1 MEWNRD
7 RTIHFF
13 DNLFDF
19 LFIIIIYLLLLLF
32 IFIFYLID
40 ATFLTSTIESVG
52 HPEWVGVRKK
62 CLYHDC
68 QVVYAFAYQ
77 TFKLGY
83 ILDGLRI

>member
-32 IFIFYLID
+32 IFLFNKHNWKLW
-40 ATFLTSTIESVG
+40 SS
-52 HPEWVGVRKK
+52 WVGGRQEKMSLPRLPGGI
-62 CLYHDC
+62 CIC
-68 QVVYAFAYQ
+68 IPNIQIRVYF
-77 TFKLGY
+77 GWP
-83 ILDGLRI
+83 